1 MMTSSYGWLAV
12 LLGLSVTAAAVRGQ
26 ASRLNR
32 SAPVPSDANTA
43 AEAEKGSAQRLQ
55 SLKWRYLVVMLTV
68 RFADWLQGPYFYE
81 LYAKKTDSRT
91 GAQLTAGAV
100 STLFLVGFCASMAF
114 GTVAGSL
121 TDTFGRCTRDF
132 PQIFQFHYDLCLLRC
147 AGSLDV
153 CFARSFTRW
162 RR

>member
-1 MMTSSYGWLAV
+1 MMTSSYGWLTV

-32 SAPVPSDANTA
+32 SVSVPSDASTPA
-43 AEAEKGSAQRLQ
+43 DAEKGSARRLQ
-55 SLKWRYLVVMLTV
+55 SLKWRYLIVMLTV

-91 GAQLTAGAV
+91 GAQLSAGAV

-121 TDTFGRCTRDF
+121 TDTFGRF
-132 PQIFQFHYDLCLLRC
+132 VAQFMKIFNFILKICVYCC
-147 AGSLDV
+147 A
-153 CFARSFTRW
+153 
-162 RR
+162 